1 MAESFLERAAE
12 GVKASLAAIVSDGGA
27 NYWYT
32 PDRVLRAPEFYGGCL
47 PADPTLSVI
56 YTVSPGRV
64 AFTIATAGVAGS
76 RPLAMPVAA
85 SSASVRAGM

>member
-1 MAESFLERAAE
+1 MTASMSANTRPIITSTGPGGSSASRA
-12 GVKASLAAIVSDGGA
+12 GSSQIGAA
-27 NYWYT
+27 T
-32 PDRVLRAPEFYGGCL
+32 
-47 PADPTLSVI
+47 
-56 YTVSPGRV
+56 TVSPGRV